1 MATSNYQLLN
11 KLDAILDDVDEI
23 LLSMDLDNEVK
34 RHLSEYSYKVF
45 MEAENAVIKKEIVDT
60 AA

>member
-1 MATSNYQLLN
+1 MDNFALLD

-23 LLSMDLDNEVK
+23 LMSMELDREVK
-34 RHLSEYSYKVF
+34 AKLTAFSYTLF
-45 MEAENAVIKKEIVDT
+45 MEAEKAVCDKEMVDT

>member
-1 MATSNYQLLN
+1 MNNFVLLD

-23 LLSMDLDNEVK
+23 LLSMDLDRETK
-34 RHLSEYSYKVF
+34 RRLSEYSYKVF
-45 MEAENAVIKKEIVDT
+45 AEAECAVIEQSEVDT